1 MDDKARKL
9 RDDIQEQIVNIEILI
24 KDVKNDLNN
33 LTPDKFPKEY
43 IEDARRIKED
53 KLERFNTRCDEFKK
67 ELQTFIKEINRK
79 NM

>member
-53 KLERFNTRCDEFKK
+53 KLEIFNTRCDEFKK